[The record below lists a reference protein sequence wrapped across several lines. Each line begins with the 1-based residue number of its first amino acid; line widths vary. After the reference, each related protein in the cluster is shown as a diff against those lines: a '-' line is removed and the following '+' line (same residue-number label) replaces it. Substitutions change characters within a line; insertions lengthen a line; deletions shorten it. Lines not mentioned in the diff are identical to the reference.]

1 MKIEFWPG
9 GEPAARQILAMKSGA
24 VNGVD
29 RQERFPVYRF
39 EMLRIIRGQAP
50 SFPLRIVRDSRGWRG
65 VKLGASPLFC
75 GVWR

>member
-1 MKIEFWPG
+1 MSRCGAPRGMKIEFWPG
-9 GEPAARQILAMKSGA
+9 GEPAAREILAMKSGA

-29 RQERFPVYRF
+29 GQEQ
-39 EMLRIIRGQAP
+39 GQAP
-50 SFPLRIVRDSRGWRG
+50 SFPLRIVRDSCGWRG